1 MEVLE
6 DSPCN
11 GVCRMEGTTCR
22 SCHRTYDDLEQWY
35 YMSREARLQRMEQIR
50 KDHGNK
56 IKKKTSR

>member
-11 GVCRMEGTTCR
+11 GVCRMEGTTCI
-22 SCHRTYDDLEQWY
+22 SCHRTYEDLEQWF
-35 YMSREARLQRMEQIR
+35 YMSRKARLQRMEQIR

-56 IKKKTSR
+56 IKKKTSG